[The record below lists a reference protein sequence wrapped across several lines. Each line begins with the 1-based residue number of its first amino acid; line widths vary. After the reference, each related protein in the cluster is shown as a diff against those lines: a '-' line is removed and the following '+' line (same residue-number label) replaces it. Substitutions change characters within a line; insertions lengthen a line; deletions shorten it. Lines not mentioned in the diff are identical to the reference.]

1 MQNQIVLLTLLN
13 DSITGLA
20 GTKIESRSKEKMLVR
35 RFYEEI
41 VNETRSDKLE
51 EIFSPKIIWHDPLL
65 PTGEVSGIEDFRNV
79 LEMFRSAFPD
89 LHVTVEDQTQE
100 NERVVTRFTIDGTN
114 KSELLGVSA
123 TGRKFK
129 VSGIS
134 IIRFEQ
140 GKAVEE
146 WIEEDGLGLM
156 RQLGVVK

>member
-1 MQNQIVLLTLLN
+1 M
-13 DSITGLA
+13 
-20 GTKIESRSKEKMLVR
+20 K
-35 RFYEEI
+35 I
-41 VNETRSDKLE
+41 VNETRFDKLD

-65 PTGEVSGIEDFRNV
+65 PTGEVRGIEGFRNV
-79 LEMFRSAFPD
+79 PEMFRSAFPD
-89 LHVTVEDQTQE
+89 LHVTVEDQIQE

-114 KSELLGVSA
+114 KGELLGVSA